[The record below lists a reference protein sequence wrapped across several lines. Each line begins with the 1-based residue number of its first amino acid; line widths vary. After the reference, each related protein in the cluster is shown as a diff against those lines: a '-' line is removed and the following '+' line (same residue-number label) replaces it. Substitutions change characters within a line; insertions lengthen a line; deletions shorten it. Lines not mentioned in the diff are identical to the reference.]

1 LITDAEVA
9 YAKNGAL
16 VAIETLRGAWAD
28 LSDDWK
34 AYTGGWCLAYSLK
47 LDKQLAMLGVKPD
60 DDPADVRL
68 ERYLQ
73 KHYEQ
78 T

>member
-1 LITDAEVA
+1 MITEPEVS

-16 VAIETLRGAWAD
+16 VAMETLRGAWGEM
-28 LSDDWK
+28 SEDWR
-34 AYTGGWCLAYSLK
+34 AYTGGWCLAFSFK
-47 LDKQLAMLGVKPD
+47 LDKVLARFGVKLE
-60 DDPADVRL
+60 DDPEL
-68 ERYLQ
+68 ERHLQ

>member
-1 LITDAEVA
+1 MITEGEVS

-16 VAIETLRGAWAD
+16 VAMETLRGAWAEM
-28 LSDDWK
+28 SEDWR
-34 AYTGGWCLAYSLK
+34 AFTGGWCLAFSFK
-47 LDKQLAMLGVKPD
+47 LDKVLARFGVKLD
-60 DDPADVRL
+60 DDPEL